1 MLVCYPKQLIVKS
14 IIIVLLFFSSINA
27 FAHKDKLVSETYG
40 NVKTVIMTGFNYLDI
55 DKIKIIGQLTKE
67 LSNRL
72 KYRDT
77 ILIEYI
83 HDYTNKYSDDLYL
96 LEYNNSNYKLLEDSS
111 IKSNYTIKSNGKGLS
126 VRMYADNINIV
137 DVLKLVE
144 FTILNK
150 EKTNS
155 YLTQKNIGYNV
166 LEDKALLSPLFV
178 QATDDKVIK
187 KIFASTSEIV
197 NEIIQERILVNGQ
210 EPYGLEIYWQ
220 NGKFIFEYNN
230 TLDNSKD
237 FVFELEDYYYH
248 LYVNQNSIVV
258 FADKNSFYYL
268 DGKKANEKRQVA
280 LEKRTFAPI
289 RVMNFG
295 DKILFQSPWNYSN
308 INIFLTKKN
317 KVISKFE

>member
-144 FTILNK
+144 FIRKKPQNPRNLQVYLK
-150 EKTNS
+150 VDRVENS
-155 YLTQKNIGYNV
+155 RQYLPPEIDSKIVN
-166 LEDKALLSPLFV
+166 LSPNQF
-178 QATDDKVIK
+178 
-187 KIFASTSEIV
+187 
-197 NEIIQERILVNGQ
+197 LV
-210 EPYGLEIYWQ
+210 
-220 NGKFIFEYNN
+220 
-230 TLDNSKD
+230 
-237 FVFELEDYYYH
+237 
-248 LYVNQNSIVV
+248 
-258 FADKNSFYYL
+258 
-268 DGKKANEKRQVA
+268 
-280 LEKRTFAPI
+280 
-289 RVMNFG
+289 
-295 DKILFQSPWNYSN
+295 
-308 INIFLTKKN
+308 
-317 KVISKFE
+317 